1 MVSPNQAPASV
12 TLSFEQVGPDVVA
25 TYSGS
30 WSSWTESQV
39 TNLETLRIQSV
50 SFEALGGR
58 EVGVWQGATVV
69 KDSGTEWTNE
79 FTVAD
84 SFSGDA
90 FGFVLPFAFIS
101 GLLYAPP
108 NYTVGDTIEGSLTFN
123 STDIV
128 ALGFTP
134 GDSGSFSSDG
144 GTINYTVGAIPE
156 PSSYGFLLGAVGLAT
171 AIFCRRRRARTD

>member
-1 MVSPNQAPASV
+1 MVSPNQARASFI
-12 TLSFEQVGPDVVA
+12 LSFEQVGPDVVA

-30 WSSWTESQV
+30 WDSWTS
-39 TNLETLRIQSV
+39 
-50 SFEALGGR
+50 SFELDLTGNRITDLGFFANNAPVDSFWSGANTTK
-58 EVGVWQGATVV
+58 ESGAVWTT
-69 KDSGTEWTNE
+69 KTTD
-79 FTVAD
+79 AD

-90 FGFVLPFAFIS
+90 FGFSTQSS
-101 GLLYAPP
+101 GFLYARAG
-108 NYTVGDTIEGSLTFN
+108 YTAGENIAGSMTFN
-123 STDIV
+123 GTDIV

-171 AIFCRRRRARTD
+171 AVFCRRRRARTD